1 MKMKRKRDHQKKAG
15 LKPKSPVFLTKAQ
28 SSLEY
33 LITVGFV
40 TLLVTSVILI
50 AYFYTGIFQ
59 DKIKNNQINAFAGK
73 LISSAESI
81 FYAGEPSKTSLEL
94 YLPAGVNNIT
104 VSGTTLIVNYTT
116 GATQSVRAF
125 DSRVNI
131 TGAINRSPGVKRLT
145 LEAKS
150 DHVEISS

>member
-1 MKMKRKRDHQKKAG
+1 MKMRK
-15 LKPKSPVFLTKAQ
+15 KSDYREKEASAQERPVFLTKAQ

-73 LISSAESI
+73 LISSAESV

-104 VSGTTLIVNYTT
+104 LSDTMLIVNYTT
-116 GATQSVRAF
+116 GATQAVRAF

-131 TGAINRSPGVKRLT
+131 TGSINRSPGIKKII

-150 DHVEISS
+150 DHVEVSS